1 MVRPEERLCRSELVA
16 WRDPLLLRNCLSQ
29 MGDFL
34 SFSCGCEGGYPGAV
48 WEDLMTDT
56 ILNLF
61 GQVSRLWL
69 AEGMCRN
76 PVQDVGYHCGL
87 PLCPPLGGR
96 WHSFLGFC

>member
-1 MVRPEERLCRSELVA
+1 
-16 WRDPLLLRNCLSQ
+16 

-48 WEDLMTDT
+48 WEVLMTDT

-76 PVQDVGYHCGL
+76 PVQDVHGL
-87 PLCPPLGGR
+87 PLWVTTLSSTWWQVAFIPG
-96 WHSFLGFC
+96 FLLIPHNAGSSCTST